1 MKTNTTTIK
10 EIAILLGISTSTV
23 SRALRG
29 LPDIKYETRNAV
41 ARVAEELDYQP
52 NQLAKN
58 LGKNS
63 TKTIGVVVPGLSFYF
78 FSSVLTSIEEAA
90 LQAGYSVIICPTHE
104 SYLREVNQI
113 ENLVNSRVDGLIISL
128 ARDTTHYEHIEKL
141 IRKKIP
147 VVLFDRH
154 SEELN
159 ISKVIVDNTK
169 AAFGATEHL
178 IQRGCKRLACLAG
191 PLNLLISNER
201 VQGFKDALEK
211 YNLPFYPEY
220 VSHGDFSKEH
230 SMLQAF
236 NLMNLPNPPDGILT
250 ISDRIG
256 FATLHALK
264 QRGVKVPEEI
274 AMVSFNNDP
283 FCNYFTPSVSSISQ
297 PIQEMGKEAV
307 NLLLR
312 QIENENPIPETIM
325 LKTQLVVRES
335 SMRKVEEN

>member
-29 LPDIKYETRNAV
+29 LPDIKLETRNAV

-58 LGKNS
+58 LVKNS
-63 TKTIGVVVPGLSFYF
+63 TKTIGVVVPGLNFYF
-78 FSSVLTSIEEAA
+78 FSSVLISIEEAA
-90 LQAGYSVIICPTHE
+90 LQAGYSVMICQTHE

-113 ENLVNSRVDGLIISL
+113 ENLVNSRVEGLIISL
-128 ARDTTHYEHIEKL
+128 ARDTTHYEHIERL

-154 SEELN
+154 SKELN
-159 ISKVIVDNTK
+159 ISKVIVDNIK
-169 AAFGATEHL
+169 AAFEATEHL

-201 VQGFKDALEK
+201 VQGFKNALEK

-264 QRGVKVPEEI
+264 QRGIKIPEDI
-274 AMVSFNNDP
+274 AMVSFNNEP
-283 FCNYFTPSVSSISQ
+283 FCNYFTPSVSSVSQ

-307 NLLLR
+307 NLLLK
-312 QIENENPIPETIM
+312 QIKNESPIPETIM